1 MTRGDQLIERA
12 ADRLAGYA
20 REAARENGL
29 KAKLAAPLSD
39 DAALLRGMRP
49 SRVAARLRGQ
59 PDDGATRPSVVS
71 EPLPA
76 SAPEPRRKKSHRGGP
91 PPIALAFGA
100 LALGILIAKVVD
112 WRSHAHP
119 R

>member
-1 MTRGDQLIERA
+1 MTRGDQLVERA

-20 REAARENGL
+20 RDAARENGL
-29 KAKLAAPLSD
+29 KAKLAGPLAD

-49 SRVAARLRGQ
+49 SRIAARLRGE
-59 PDDGATRPSVVS
+59 PADEPSTA

-76 SAPEPRRKKSHRGGP
+76 PEPQSHRKGRPRRGP
-91 PPIALAFGA
+91 SPIVVAAGAFAVG
-100 LALGILIAKVVD
+100 LVIAKVVD

-119 R
+119 RL